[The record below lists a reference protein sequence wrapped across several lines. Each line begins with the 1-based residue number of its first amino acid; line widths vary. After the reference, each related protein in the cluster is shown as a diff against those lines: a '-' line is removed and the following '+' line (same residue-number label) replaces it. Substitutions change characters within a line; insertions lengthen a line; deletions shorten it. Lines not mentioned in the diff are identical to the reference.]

1 MREGK
6 ARVVSRW
13 ARSRLIQRSELEP
26 FGVHLVPPGRS
37 PETRLVRPPV
47 RTDGIDHE
55 AYADLVKSVFARFAE
70 PGPITH
76 APDVAEIRHHPDSPS
91 GLLARRTAI
100 GSAGGSLGIAR
111 MVRRRTARHGC
122 PSRHG

>member
-76 APDVAEIRHHPDSPS
+76 ARDVAEIRHHPGFLQACWRGEQPA
-91 GLLARRTAI
+91 G
-100 GSAGGSLGIAR
+100 AGGSLGIAR
-111 MVRRRTARHGC
+111 MVRRRTAQHG
-122 PSRHG
+122 